1 MKNVKKVII
10 YLAASIFVIIWLLPV
25 FYLIIVAI
33 KPTNEFYM
41 NGMFAL
47 PVHPTLKNFG
57 IAWGKIGSFFGNS
70 LIYVAV
76 AIPLILLISTMAAY
90 SLSRFEFK
98 LKKYLIAYFMLGML
112 LPVHITLLPNYMT
125 MKSLGLLN
133 SRAGLIIL
141 YVVLNIP
148 FTFFLTRGHFMGIN
162 KEIEESAKVD
172 GCPSWLIFFR
182 IILPM
187 SAPILIIAVVMNYMN
202 VWNDLVLAITYAT
215 DNSLMPVTAGLLRF
229 VEEYAQ
235 NYEKMTAG
243 ILISIVPL
251 TIVFICLQKYIVAG
265 MAEGAIKG

>member
-1 MKNVKKVII
+1 MKTYKKVLI
-10 YLAASIFVIIWLLPV
+10 YLVATVFIVIWLLPV
-25 FYLIIVAI
+25 FYLLIVAI

-47 PVHPTLKNFG
+47 PEQPTLKNFG
-57 IAWGKIGSFFGNS
+57 IAWQKIGDFFGNS
-70 LIYVAV
+70 LIYVLC
-76 AIPLILLISTMAAY
+76 AIPLIVLFSTMAAY
-90 SLSRFEFK
+90 ALSRFQFK
-98 LKKYLIAYFMLGML
+98 LKKYLVAYLMLGML
-112 LPVHITLLPNYMT
+112 LPIHVTLLPNYMT
-125 MKSLGLLN
+125 MKTMGLLN

-148 FTFFLTRGHFMGIN
+148 FTFFLTRGHFLAIN
-162 KEIEESAKVD
+162 REIEESAKVD
-172 GCPSWLIFFR
+172 GCPTWLIYFR

-187 SAPILIIAVVMNYMN
+187 SAPVLIIAVVMNFMN

-215 DNSLMPVTAGLLRF
+215 DNSLMPITAGLLRF

-265 MAEGAIKG
+265 MAEGALKG